1 MRFEGNKEK
10 EAPTT
15 IVMSSVF
22 MCEGEDG
29 KGHSREAISDSG
41 TNINVM
47 SKQAAEKL
55 QSRTNVEKEERG
67 GSQYI
72 RFGKEGAKERILYY
86 IRPKGMLDE
95 VAVVE
100 NVAATLLHN
109 RNFTSR
115 GCTCPYYTSDAA

>member
-1 MRFEGNKEK
+1 VRFEDNKEK

-29 KGHSREAISDSG
+29 KGHSLEAISDSG

-47 SKQAAEKL
+47 SRQAAEKL
-55 QSRTNVEKEERG
+55 QNRTNVEKEERG

-72 RFGKEGAKERILYY
+72 RFGKEGAKERILYHTAE
-86 IRPKGMLDE
+86 RH
-95 VAVVE
+95 A
-100 NVAATLLHN
+100 
-109 RNFTSR
+109 RR
-115 GCTCPYYTSDAA
+115 GSSSGKRGGDTPTQ

>member
-1 MRFEGNKEK
+1 MKFEGNKEK

-67 GSQYI
+67 GGEEKK
-72 RFGKEGAKERILYY
+72 REKGEGGEEEKRERTVRMRAAYGEEERRELGA
-86 IRPKGMLDE
+86 RE
-95 VAVVE
+95 VAGQKHGRI
-100 NVAATLLHN
+100 TG
-109 RNFTSR
+109 RS
-115 GCTCPYYTSDAA
+115 